1 MEELFT
7 GLVAQLEVDNNVDGD
22 EEMEDETSDR
32 AGEKEGETGDP
43 IDDDIVAGVRV
54 DDEDAI
60 ELDNNTDV
68 VLDVQV
74 AGRQDSKSRKLSPR
88 KKLSL
93 YCDEDQLTSIWE
105 SHYSFP
111 KTIMGETYDAGSDC
125 VGNNGFEVAQ
135 RRRTI
140 REYVFPYKDQAVDK
154 GKYEH
159 IQWCHI

>member
-43 IDDDIVAGVRV
+43 IDHDIVAGVRV

-74 AGRQDSKSRKLSPR
+74 ASRQDSKSRKLSAR
-88 KKLSL
+88 K
-93 YCDEDQLTSIWE
+93 
-105 SHYSFP
+105 
-111 KTIMGETYDAGSDC
+111 
-125 VGNNGFEVAQ
+125 
-135 RRRTI
+135 
-140 REYVFPYKDQAVDK
+140 
-154 GKYEH
+154 
-159 IQWCHI
+159 